1 MLAVAELSK
10 RNRQVRLTPPNPLCL
25 TPGRSERKEKLNADD
40 AISATT
46 SWRQKNRMQRVK
58 RGGLKRVFI
67 DDVLFNKLIS
77 DSESIVPSWK
87 KQGKE
92 I

>member
-67 DDVLFNKLIS
+67 DDVEIS